1 MACGSQWL
9 AYRRPIDFMMAGIK
23 ILQELRSG
31 GCLPVG
37 V

>member
-1 MACGSQWL
+1 
-9 AYRRPIDFMMAGIK
+9 MMAGIK